1 MSVSSMNTV
10 NQSKLKFGRRDLW
23 PTWLMLGYGIV
34 MAALIL
40 VGVVTKRSATEIGTM
55 MALNW
60 LPVGWFLLI
69 PIHIGQQVRI
79 AKLEQ
84 RLADLESSQN
94 S

>member
-1 MSVSSMNTV
+1 MSVSSMNSV
-10 NQSKLKFGRRDLW
+10 KQSKLKLGPRDLW
-23 PTWLMLGYGIV
+23 HTWLMLGYGIV
-34 MAALIL
+34 IAALIL

-79 AKLEQ
+79 ARLEQ
-84 RLADLESSQN
+84 RLAELESGQKS
-94 S
+94 